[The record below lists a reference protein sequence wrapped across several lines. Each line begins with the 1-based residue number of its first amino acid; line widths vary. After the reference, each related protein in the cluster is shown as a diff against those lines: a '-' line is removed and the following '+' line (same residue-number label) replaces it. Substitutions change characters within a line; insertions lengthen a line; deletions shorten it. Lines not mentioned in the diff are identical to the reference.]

1 MILKFGSRGNAVV
14 TLQRQLAGF
23 GYKGK
28 TGKVLSIDG
37 IFGES
42 TEYAVINFK
51 KVGLVADGKVGDKTR
66 EALAGNGLDKF
77 LKDSDYVNAAKRLG
91 LTELVIRVFGAVEG
105 QGVGF

>member
-37 IFGES
+37 I
-42 TEYAVINFK
+42 
-51 KVGLVADGKVGDKTR
+51 LVK
-66 EALAGNGLDKF
+66 ALNML
-77 LKDSDYVNAAKRLG
+77 
-91 LTELVIRVFGAVEG
+91 
-105 QGVGF
+105 

>member
-42 TEYAVINFK
+42 TEYAVIQFQK
-51 KVGLVADGKVGDKTR
+51 SWTCGR
-66 EALAGNGLDKF
+66 W
-77 LKDSDYVNAAKRLG
+77 
-91 LTELVIRVFGAVEG
+91 
-105 QGVGF
+105 